1 MRRSPSLLIA
11 LTALL
16 AGTGT
21 ATGATPRPEFFAPT
35 SVWNRPLNTA
45 QRPHPNSAAIVAE
58 LLRQKDAYGGPWIN
72 IEEYSVPIYRVGKRV
87 PRIRVTAPKGR
98 AHRKGT
104 TFRWSMVPIPAAA
117 RAADGTDKHLVI
129 WQPSSDT
136 MWEFWAFRRTG
147 KRSAFARAGAR
158 ILWASRSPGI
168 VEAPYGATASGLP
181 AAAGVIT
188 GRDLRRGRID
198 HALAIAIPEPLR
210 ERLTLPA
217 TRTDG
222 WSTNPNAPMEG
233 QRFRLDPRLNVRA
246 MRLNPLVKM
255 IAVAAQRYGV
265 IVRDKSGA
273 VAFYGED
280 PQALK
285 GNPFRRYIGSRDR
298 KALMATFPWEHLQA
312 LPSRQVCCWQN
323 WKWSLPRSARGR

>member
-1 MRRSPSLLIA
+1 MLRPLAWQRTQIA
-11 LTALL
+11 AR
-16 AGTGT
+16 GDEF
-21 ATGATPRPEFFAPT
+21 GATADPR
-35 SVWNRPLNTA
+35 
-45 QRPHPNSAAIVAE
+45 
-58 LLRQKDAYGGPWIN
+58 
-72 IEEYSVPIYRVGKRV
+72 
-87 PRIRVTAPKGR
+87 RI
-98 AHRKGT
+98 
-104 TFRWSMVPIPAAA
+104 
-117 RAADGTDKHLVI
+117 D
-129 WQPSSDT
+129 
-136 MWEFWAFRRTG
+136 RRTG
-147 KRSAFARAGAR
+147 DARHFGQH
-158 ILWASRSPGI
+158 
-168 VEAPYGATASGLP
+168 
-181 AAAGVIT
+181 
-188 GRDLRRGRID
+188 RID